1 MSRCFTLLSDSQNMR
16 IKMILSK
23 KQKTSSLGN
32 PPNTTSSLSHSLVCK
47 HKKPEIF
54 RKHAWN
60 LHEFWGDR
68 VTHHT
73 KKNSSTTMTKI
84 RNLNHVNN
92 ILGRIRAVY
101 LKEYQVV
108 KSVKRNGSVKG
119 QFVGDLFIFPGSYR
133 PKPRP
138 EGFRPDGLAMKQWT
152 LHLYMQCLHFV
163 SFHQSRRLTPI
174 VNLTMRS
181 HEIHTLR
188 PLFPAMLL
196 QKPKKIWILAKLKT
210 NAE

>member
-1 MSRCFTLLSDSQNMR
+1 MTVRTWGLKWSSRKNKKLHLWEILQTQQVPWAIPWYASTKNQKSSGNMHETFMNFEV
-16 IKMILSK
+16 IQLH
-23 KQKTSSLGN
+23 
-32 PPNTTSSLSHSLVCK
+32 TTQ
-47 HKKPEIF
+47 
-54 RKHAWN
+54 
-60 LHEFWGDR
+60 
-68 VTHHT
+68 

-196 QKPKKIWILAKLKT
+196 QKPKKI
-210 NAE
+210 

>member
-60 LHEFWGDR
+60 LHEFWGDT

-108 KSVKRNGSVKG
+108 KSEKEMGVSKDSLWAT
-119 QFVGDLFIFPGSYR
+119 FSSFPV
-133 PKPRP
+133 PTAPNH
-138 EGFRPDGLAMKQWT
+138 GLKDFGRMAFQMKQWT

-210 NAE
+210 IAE